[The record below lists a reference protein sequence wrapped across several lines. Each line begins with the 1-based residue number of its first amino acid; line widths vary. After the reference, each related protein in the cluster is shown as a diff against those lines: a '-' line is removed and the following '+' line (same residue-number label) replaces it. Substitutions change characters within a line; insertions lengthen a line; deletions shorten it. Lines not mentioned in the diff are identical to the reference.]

1 MKPERYINEN
11 SPLEWAL
18 RKTYLEYLSENNLN
32 EIIPF
37 GIIEVIN
44 IFYSVGEHYE
54 YHDGFTNTKKPKRK
68 LKKELSDYETT
79 VYKNMHTF
87 CKEFIKLFVAKY
99 KELPDDDKNDI
110 EGYKKALLSNEEFIS
125 ICVEIENQQL

>member
-54 YHDGFTNTKKPKRK
+54 YHDGFNNSRSDSQEKVKDPDSTLQMK
-68 LKKELSDYETT
+68 LQQHRIYSL
-79 VYKNMHTF
+79 
-87 CKEFIKLFVAKY
+87 I
-99 KELPDDDKNDI
+99 PDKNH
-110 EGYKKALLSNEEFIS
+110 
-125 ICVEIENQQL
+125 